1 MMPAYNELVNTPLF
15 IWDPRTKKMG
25 ETRESL
31 VQLIDMAP
39 TVLDFFNL
47 DIPKDM
53 QGFPLRETIENDKKV
68 REACIFGWHG
78 NQINCTDGRYVYMR
92 GEAKNT
98 NSPLYEYTLMPTH
111 IKSRF
116 SIDEMKDFEIAEP
129 FSFTKGLRTM
139 KIEVKNFN
147 QHYRFGTMLYDTE
160 TDPYQE
166 RPISDPKIEA
176 RMANLMIKL
185 MKESDAPIEQYERIG
200 LDYNKEVTEE
210 DIIEYKNNFEKN
222 YLIDKDFEN
231 IVSWEGN
238 TKNELTA
245 FINLVKIADKE
256 SLVQELKDL
265 VKERNLTVITS
276 EVVEEFVKARVD
288 EERKPMIMYFLN
300 LLSRR
305 K

>member
-1 MMPAYNELVNTPLF
+1 
-15 IWDPRTKKMG
+15 
-25 ETRESL
+25 
-31 VQLIDMAP
+31 
-39 TVLDFFNL
+39 
-47 DIPKDM
+47 
-53 QGFPLRETIENDKKV
+53 
-68 REACIFGWHG
+68 
-78 NQINCTDGRYVYMR
+78 
-92 GEAKNT
+92 
-98 NSPLYEYTLMPTH
+98 
-111 IKSRF
+111 
-116 SIDEMKDFEIAEP
+116 
-129 FSFTKGLRTM
+129 
-139 KIEVKNFN
+139 
-147 QHYRFGTMLYDTE
+147 
-160 TDPYQE
+160 
-166 RPISDPKIEA
+166 
-176 RMANLMIKL
+176 MIKL

-288 EERKPMIMYFLN
+288 EERRPMIMYFLN

>member
-1 MMPAYNELVNTPLF
+1 
-15 IWDPRTKKMG
+15 
-25 ETRESL
+25 
-31 VQLIDMAP
+31 
-39 TVLDFFNL
+39 
-47 DIPKDM
+47 
-53 QGFPLRETIENDKKV
+53 
-68 REACIFGWHG
+68 
-78 NQINCTDGRYVYMR
+78 
-92 GEAKNT
+92 
-98 NSPLYEYTLMPTH
+98 
-111 IKSRF
+111 
-116 SIDEMKDFEIAEP
+116 MKDFEIAEP

-288 EERKPMIMYFLN
+288 EERRPMIMYFLN

>member
-1 MMPAYNELVNTPLF
+1 
-15 IWDPRTKKMG
+15 
-25 ETRESL
+25 
-31 VQLIDMAP
+31 
-39 TVLDFFNL
+39 
-47 DIPKDM
+47 
-53 QGFPLRETIENDKKV
+53 
-68 REACIFGWHG
+68 
-78 NQINCTDGRYVYMR
+78 
-92 GEAKNT
+92 
-98 NSPLYEYTLMPTH
+98 
-111 IKSRF
+111 
-116 SIDEMKDFEIAEP
+116 
-129 FSFTKGLRTM
+129 
-139 KIEVKNFN
+139 
-147 QHYRFGTMLYDTE
+147 MLYDTE